1 MNTIVELEE
10 SKKAENN
17 KMKFTLAILAVLAVV
32 GPLNAYDMPST
43 GSGEL
48 AKDFQDIF
56 DLIPVHELID
66 ITRTYAAQD
75 KEFQLMTKLVKSPDS
90 KKFVTLVEGAPE
102 FKKLMAYVQT
112 NGLDIYSLLNKY
124 NEILNIPPF
133 KPLAGPQ
140 RAITGGVSGYVRDIV
155 DLVPVDKMM
164 DMQQDKMDNSKA
176 FKGLINKITSVEFI
190 NFYNSLLQ
198 SEVLLKLENHAE
210 QFGLDKETFQHY
222 YGVFLMLTPF
232 NK

>member
-1 MNTIVELEE
+1 
-10 SKKAENN
+10 
-17 KMKFTLAILAVLAVV
+17 MKFTLAILAVLAVA
-32 GPLNAYDMPST
+32 GQLNAYDMPST

-56 DLIPVHELID
+56 DLIPLNELID

-75 KEFQLMTKLVKSPDS
+75 KEFQLMTKLVRSQDS
-90 KKFVTLVEGAPE
+90 KEFVALVEGAPE

-112 NGLDIYSLLNKY
+112 NGLDIYRLLNKY

-140 RAITGGVSGYVRDIV
+140 RAIIGGLSGYVRDIL

-164 DMQQDKMDNSKA
+164 DVQQEKMDNSEA
-176 FKGLINKITSVEFI
+176 FKGLVNKITSAEFV
-190 NFYNSLLQ
+190 NFYNSMLQ
-198 SEVLLKLENHAE
+198 SELLLKLENRAE
-210 QFGLDKETFQHY
+210 QVGLDKESFQHY
-222 YGVFLMLTPF
+222 YAIFLMLTPF